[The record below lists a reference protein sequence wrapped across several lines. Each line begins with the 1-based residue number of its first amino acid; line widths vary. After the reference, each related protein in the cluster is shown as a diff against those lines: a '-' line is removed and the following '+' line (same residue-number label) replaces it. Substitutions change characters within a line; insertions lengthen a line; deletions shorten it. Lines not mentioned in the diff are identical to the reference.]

1 MWSVGFDDFAEE
13 RFRITLAEEQG
24 PERRCNRE
32 SLWPSGE
39 ALSWRAEGRQ
49 FDSASALFSLQKL
62 WSVDTVFV
70 TLSLTFNETF
80 QWLSP
85 LPILRS
91 RTRRSPDYRHVLD
104 F

>member
-62 WSVDTVFV
+62 WSVNTIM
-70 TLSLTFNETF
+70 LSE
-80 QWLSP
+80 P
-85 LPILRS
+85 
-91 RTRRSPDYRHVLD
+91 V
-104 F
+104 